1 MIPRRLPPHAPPVRQ
16 SPPVPPP
23 PRTFVVV
30 VEKSWRPTPDATP
43 APQPAPPPPAAFDW
57 LDALLIILTGGLTL
71 VLAVF
76 MGPGKPMGSN
86 HKD

>member
-1 MIPRRLPPHAPPVRQ
+1 MSPRRLPPHIPPVRQ

-23 PRTFVVV
+23 PRPFVVV
-30 VEKSWRPTPDATP
+30 VEKSWRPTPDA
-43 APQPAPPPPAAFDW
+43 APEPQPPPPPPPAFDW
-57 LDALLIILTGGLTL
+57 LDALLIILTGGLIL

-86 HKD
+86 RRD